1 MFLRRRRFPA
11 TRFPPARQSAAGRSL
26 AAYWPDPNRADPVQ
40 NFVSTP
46 LGDGLVNQW
55 YGRVDHYVGGSD
67 ALMFRYNL
75 SHARSLDPFG
85 DDSDVPGFGNFT
97 LDRGQNLVA
106 ADTHVFTPFTILET
120 RWGFNRL
127 RREVMHQNAGHDI
140 GGGLG
145 IPGLS
150 ADPRFTGFPAINVA
164 GFANLA
170 DDVALPI
177 LREDNT
183 YHLVA
188 NMSHVDQRHAYKW
201 GFEYRRVTVDGIQDC
216 SGAGSSIF
224 SGRCRSIPSATC
236 CWASRPSPFGP
247 RWTTL
252 SSSAQVFGTAT
263 FRTTG
268 KSPLG

>member
-1 MFLRRRRFPA
+1 M
-11 TRFPPARQSAAGRSL
+11 
-26 AAYWPDPNRADPVQ
+26 
-40 NFVSTP
+40 
-46 LGDGLVNQW
+46 NQW

-150 ADPRFTGFPAINVA
+150 ADPRFTGFPAVNVA
-164 GFANLA
+164 GF
-170 DDVALPI
+170 
-177 LREDNT
+177 REPRRRRCPAHPARRQ
-183 YHLVA
+183 HL
-188 NMSHVDQRHAYKW
+188 SPGRQHVPRRSAPCLQM
-201 GFEYRRVTVDGIQDC
+201 GFEYRRVTVDGIQGLFGRGQFNFL
-216 SGAGSSIF
+216 GAVSQHPVSDLLLGF
-224 SGRCRSIPSATC
+224 P
-236 CWASRPSPFGP
+236 
-247 RWTTL
+247 
-252 SSSAQVFGTAT
+252 T
-263 FRTTG
+263 FAIRTTVDNPFKQRASFWNG
-268 KSPLG
+268 YLQDDWKITARLTLNLGVRYEYNSPRR